1 MTKAQEVR
9 SRRLEKRQSDL
20 TTRAEKVFYWIL
32 DLMDADTEKGYY
44 GSFMVCLFD
53 GQEQIKSST
62 LNGTE
67 YDLTEVLLK
76 FDRLAFF
83 SKLKEVVEQEEGYKA
98 ILKPFTTFYDSKA
111 ILLEIVIE

>member
-9 SRRLEKRQSDL
+9 GKRLEKRQSDL

-62 LNGTE
+62 LNGKK
-67 YDLTEVLLK
+67 YDLHEDLLK
-76 FDRLAFF
+76 FDRLEFF
-83 SKLKEVVEQEEGYKA
+83 SKLEEIIDREEGYKA

>member
-9 SRRLEKRQSDL
+9 VKRLEKRQSDL
-20 TTRAEKVFYWIL
+20 TSQAEKVFDWIL
-32 DLMDADTEKGYY
+32 DLMDADTEKGYF
-44 GSFMVCLFD
+44 GSITVCLFD
-53 GQEQIKSST
+53 GQNQIKT
-62 LNGTE
+62 IALNGTE

-98 ILKPFTTFYDSKA
+98 ILKPSTIFYDSKA
-111 ILLEIVIE
+111 ILFEIVID